1 MMIDGFTANV
11 IGILGSALIVSAYA
25 YNVYAATVNP
35 FLYNGVNLVGALLLT
50 LSLLVHF
57 NLASLLLEFVW
68 MAIALGGL
76 WKAYRDRAGRET

>member
-1 MMIDGFTANV
+1 MIFDGFTANV
-11 IGILGSALIVSAYA
+11 IGILGSALIVFAYA
-25 YNVYAATVNP
+25 YNVYASSVNA
-35 FLYNGVNLVGALLLT
+35 FVYNGVNLIGAILLT

-76 WKAYRDRAGRET
+76 WKAYRDHARRDT